1 MSKLFSSVLKRIII
15 VTTVMS
21 AMVLTACLATNK
33 IEVPDEPPEITIK
46 SGSTEIF
53 YVVGKNIWNGSI
65 YDREDNFIA
74 QKERI
79 FNRDMPYIKNG
90 AKISVSFGR
99 HKPHSIVLSEII
111 LDEHGSAKW
120 RTDEHV
126 KTYELSFP
134 PLGSTGTFTIEPNYA
149 TTLSSHSADH
159 EAGNTIKGYRMVCSW
174 GKNECE
180 YAFVILGDPEI
191 TMSTESSKII
201 TPHIDSAGTIPPDT
215 LNRLYLGMPRSE
227 VENILGKRDGEGSG
241 LDFWFYNDIGSVYF
255 SGNFHEDSAMH
266 NYDGAIVTQIKM
278 KNKSW
283 DIYELVS
290 MAVKQYN
297 TSSMP
302 TGEYP
307 TASHVSLAL
316 DATADGF
323 TIYVISLYE
332 TFLPDG
338 EYNVRNVRSL
348 HKPLALTFVKNAN
361 NDYELTEYW
370 QPKGGSEYLPSIKAK
385 FPRETWDKLDLGP
398 YIERQKEICE
408 NNAMYFFVGAIRGIG
423 RYGLDSGTV
432 VVTDCA
438 SDAVEDECFVIK
450 YFPGARIQID
460 GNELHETDMH
470 YIIRYTD
477 SSKNIVIDKK
487 SIEVPITEDLI
498 GIFNTKT
505 NEYRIKFELYARDE

>member
-1 MSKLFSSVLKRIII
+1 MDKLFSSVLKRIVII
-15 VTTVMS
+15 IAIALV
-21 AMVLTACLATNK
+21 MVLTACLATNK
-33 IEVPDEPPEITIK
+33 VSVPNEPPEITIK

-53 YVVGKNIWNGSI
+53 YVVGKNIWNGAV
-65 YDREDNFIA
+65 YDREDTFIA

-90 AKISVSFGR
+90 AKITISFGKN
-99 HKPHSIVLSEII
+99 KPDSIVLSEII
-111 LDEHGSAKW
+111 LDEHGNAKW

-126 KTYELSFP
+126 KTYEVDFP
-134 PLGSTGTFTIEPNYA
+134 PFGSTGTFTIEPNYA

-159 EAGNTIKGYRMVCSW
+159 EAGNTIKGYRMICSW

-180 YAFVILGDPEI
+180 YAFVILGDPAI
-191 TMSTESSKII
+191 TMSTEPSETDAPNIGPS
-201 TPHIDSAGTIPPDT
+201 TVSPDT

-227 VENILGKRDGEGSG
+227 VESILGKRDGEGSG
-241 LDFWFYNDIGSVYF
+241 LDFWFYNDVGSIYF
-255 SGNFHEDSAMH
+255 GSTFCEDSAMY
-266 NYDGAIVTQIKM
+266 NYGEAIATQINTKD
-278 KNKSW
+278 KSW

-290 MAVKQYN
+290 MAVKRHN
-297 TSSMP
+297 VSDVP
-302 TGEYP
+302 TGEFP
-307 TASHVSLAL
+307 TESHINLAL

-332 TFLPDG
+332 TFLPGG

-348 HKPLALTFVKNAN
+348 HRPLALTFVKNAD

-370 QPKGGSEYLPSIKAK
+370 HPKDGSEYLSSIKAK
-385 FPRETWDKLDLGP
+385 FPEETWNKLDTQP
-398 YIERQKEICE
+398 YIEGQKEICKDD
-408 NNAMYFFVGAIRGIG
+408 AMYFFVGAIRGTG

-432 VVTDCA
+432 VVTDRA
-438 SDAVEDECFVIK
+438 SDTVEGECFVIK
-450 YFPGARIQID
+450 YFPGAQIQID
-460 GNELHETDMH
+460 GNELHEPDEH

-477 SSKNIVIDKK
+477 SSKNIAISKK

-505 NEYRIKFELYARDE
+505 NEYRMKFELYTRDE